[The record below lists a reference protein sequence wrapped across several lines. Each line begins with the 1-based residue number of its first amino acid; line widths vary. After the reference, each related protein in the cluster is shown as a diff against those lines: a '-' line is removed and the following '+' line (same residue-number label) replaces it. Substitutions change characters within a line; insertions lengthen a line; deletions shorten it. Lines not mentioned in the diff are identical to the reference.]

1 MLAQGN
7 TILLTG
13 GTSGIG
19 LELLRQFYNEGN
31 KLIVASSN
39 PENLNN
45 LHKEF
50 PKVSTV
56 VCDLAN
62 PKSLRKLLEHCLN
75 TYPEINI
82 LINNAGIQ
90 YNYGWLEEEDG
101 FHKISREI
109 RVNLTSP
116 LHLIYGIL
124 PQLSTKEHAAI
135 VNVSSA
141 LAFHPKKSAPV
152 YCATKAA
159 LHNLSKS
166 LRYQLKGTSVKLFE
180 IIPPLV
186 DTPMTSGRGKN
197 KMSPKELVDEFMVG
211 FNKDRYEISIGKA
224 KWLRR
229 IGRIYPGLADRILR
243 NA

>member
-1 MLAQGN
+1 MQAHGN

-19 LELLRQFYNEGN
+19 LELLRQFYSEGN
-31 KLIVASSN
+31 KLIVVSSN
-39 PENLNN
+39 PENLNK
-45 LHKEF
+45 LHTEF

-62 PKSLRKLLEHCLN
+62 PKSLRRLLEHCLN
-75 TYPEINI
+75 TYPEINM

-90 YNYGWLEEEDG
+90 YNYQWLEEDDG
-101 FHKISREI
+101 FHRISREI

-116 LHLIYGIL
+116 LHLIYGLL
-124 PQLSTKEHAAI
+124 PQLAKKEEAAI
-135 VNVSSA
+135 VNVTSA

-152 YCATKAA
+152 YCATKAG
-159 LHNLSKS
+159 LHNLSRA
-166 LRYQLKGTSVKLFE
+166 LRYQLKETSVKVFE

-186 DTPMTSGRGKN
+186 DTPMTEGRGKN
-197 KMSPKELVDEFMVG
+197 KLSPKALVDEFMIA
-211 FNKDRYEISIGKA
+211 FKKNRFQIFIDKA
-224 KWLRR
+224 KWLRL
-229 IGRIYPGLADRILR
+229 IGRIAPKLADGILK

>member
-1 MLAQGN
+1 MQAHGN

-19 LELLRQFYNEGN
+19 LELLRQFYIEGN

-39 PENLNN
+39 PDRLNK
-45 LHKEF
+45 LHTEF

-90 YNYGWLEEEDG
+90 YNYQWIEEDDG
-101 FHKISREI
+101 FHRISREI

-116 LHLIYGIL
+116 MHLIYGML
-124 PQLSTKEHAAI
+124 PQLSTKEQAAI
-135 VNVSSA
+135 VNVTSA
-141 LAFHPKKSAPV
+141 LAFHPKRSAPV
-152 YCATKAA
+152 YCASKAA
-159 LHNLSKS
+159 LHNLSKT
-166 LRYQLKGTSVKLFE
+166 LRYQLEGTSVKVFE

-186 DTPMTSGRGKN
+186 DTPMTKGRGKN
-197 KMSPKELVDEFMVG
+197 KLSPKEVVDEFMIG
-211 FNKDRYEISIGKA
+211 FRKNRYEISVGKA

-229 IGRIYPGLADRILR
+229 IGRIYPRLADRILK

>member
-1 MLAQGN
+1 MQAQGN

-19 LELLRQFYNEGN
+19 MELLRQFYTEGN
-31 KLIVASSN
+31 KLIVVSSN
-39 PENLNN
+39 PEKLNK
-45 LHKEF
+45 LHSEF
-50 PKVSTV
+50 PNVSTV

-90 YNYGWLEEEDG
+90 YNYQWLEEDDG
-101 FHKISREI
+101 FHRISREI

-116 LHLIYGIL
+116 MHLIYGFL
-124 PQLSTKEHAAI
+124 PQLAGKDQAAI
-135 VNVSSA
+135 INVTSA

-152 YCATKAA
+152 YCATKAG

-166 LRYQLKGTSVKLFE
+166 LRYQLAGTSVKVFE

-186 DTPMTSGRGKN
+186 DTPMTRGRGKN
-197 KMSPKELVDEFMVG
+197 KMTPEAVADEFMSG
-211 FNKDRYEISIGKA
+211 FKKNRFQIFIGKA
-224 KWLRR
+224 KWLRL
-229 IGRIYPGLADRILR
+229 IGRIIPILADRILK

>member
-1 MLAQGN
+1 MQAQGN

-19 LELLRQFYNEGN
+19 LELLSQFYTEGN
-31 KLIVASSN
+31 KLIVTSSN
-39 PENLNN
+39 PEKLNK
-45 LHKEF
+45 LHTEF

-56 VCDLAN
+56 VSDLAN
-62 PKSLRKLLEHCLN
+62 PKSVRKLLEHCLN

-90 YNYGWLEEEDG
+90 YNYEWLKEEDG
-101 FHKISREI
+101 FHRIGREI

-116 LHLIYGIL
+116 MHLIYGLL
-124 PQLSTKEHAAI
+124 PQLADKEQAAI
-135 VNVSSA
+135 INVTSA

-152 YCATKAA
+152 YCATKAG
-159 LHNLSKS
+159 LHNLSKA
-166 LRYQLKGTSVKLFE
+166 LRYQLAGTSVKVFE

-186 DTPMTSGRGKN
+186 DTPMTEGRGKN
-197 KMSPKELVDEFMVG
+197 KMSTKEVVDEFMTG
-211 FNKDRYEISIGKA
+211 FKKNRFQIFIGKA
-224 KWLRR
+224 KWLRL
-229 IGRIYPGLADRILR
+229 IGRLIPKLADRILK